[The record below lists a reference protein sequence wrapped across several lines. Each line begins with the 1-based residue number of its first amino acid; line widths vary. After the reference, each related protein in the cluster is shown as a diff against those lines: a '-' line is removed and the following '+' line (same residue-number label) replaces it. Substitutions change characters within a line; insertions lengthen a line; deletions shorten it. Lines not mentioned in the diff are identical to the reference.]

1 MITYLMNICRK
12 RDWRDVVEVP
22 HSFLNR
28 FCWFKDSSNVAFGVT
43 NLMPYLKIWVDQ
55 MKLRDQIKQR
65 RQVSCRK
72 FESRVGK
79 TWLSISVSSNGLV
92 CLFQPEEMTRLR
104 SLNRQ
109 LQIDIDCTLKETDLL
124 QSRGIHECTH
134 TYTFLQTTLWSVLLI
149 YFKALILKE
158 PGPEADR
165 VRSGVMDETPS
176 RCILIHLSETTSWC
190 TLGHAWPLLGH
201 CTVFGCFFITWLTV
215 ASPV

>member
-1 MITYLMNICRK
+1 MCRK
-12 RDWRDVVEVP
+12 RDWRDVVEAP
-22 HSFLNR
+22 HSFLDR
-28 FCWFKDSSNVAFGVT
+28 FCWFSNVAFGVT
-43 NLMPYLKIWVDQ
+43 NLTPNLKIRVEQ
-55 MKLRDQIKQR
+55 MKLLDQIKQR
-65 RQVSCRK
+65 LRVSCRK

-79 TWLSISVSSNGLV
+79 TWLSIFVSSNRLV

-124 QSRGIHECTH
+124 QSRGIHARTH
-134 TYTFLQTTLWSVLLI
+134 TYTFLQTILWSVPLI

-165 VRSGVMDETPS
+165 VQSRVMDETPS
-176 RCILIHLSETTSWC
+176 RCILMHLSETTSWC
-190 TLGHAWPLLGH
+190 TLGHSWPLLGH
-201 CTVFGCFFITWLTV
+201 CTVFGCLFITWLAV